1 MWHNPTLFIAEAA
14 HRDGLCRKSTAV
26 RCGCRRTSRALSS
39 RPLWWR
45 CAAPRRR
52 SSGAA
57 DCRQPAACHARPAPV
72 RARSRLCPCPSTPV
86 PAYQSRAADH
96 EAHTASKWRCARHW
110 LKRRCNRTAVEC
122 LSAACV
128 CILGLSA
135 VRFATPI
142 KAMKPNT
149 VAFNAA
155 ESKHSHDRFRAEPNL
170 PLLRGSSLHYA
181 HPVELGRANPVC
193 NPSCGRANGVSPV
206 PAQMWAG

>member
-1 MWHNPTLFIAEAA
+1 M
-14 HRDGLCRKSTAV
+14 
-26 RCGCRRTSRALSS
+26 
-39 RPLWWR
+39 
-45 CAAPRRR
+45 PRSFRY
-52 SSGAA
+52 SP
-57 DCRQPAACHARPAPV
+57 CPFQLMPV
-72 RARSRLCPCPSTPV
+72 PVHARSR
-86 PAYQSRAADH
+86 YQSRAADH

-135 VRFATPI
+135 VRFATAI

-155 ESKHSHDRFRAEPNL
+155 ESKHSHDRFRVEPNL

-181 HPVELGRANPVC
+181 HPVELGCANPAC
-193 NPSCGRANGVSPV
+193 NPSCSRAERGEPSPGADVGGVSPPV
-206 PAQMWAG
+206 AASDIGDRCPRQVGREGADRRVEVFDDGPGLQQQSRRRRCGGGRSPGADVAGWTR